1 MVASVRDSADHPGDK
16 IQDWGTSGVSDR
28 ATSILVV
35 YCWRSVAE
43 LSVSAFALLYNTM
56 VLQYAMQACSP
67 KLLCGWR

>member
-56 VLQYAMQACSP
+56 VL
-67 KLLCGWR
+67 